1 MALDPT
7 GGFPATRE
15 PYAEFAGNEGKQALQ
30 FVRDI
35 DAAMRANYAVNIA
48 NIGEDIYPIL
58 YVQSTFDGGCYTLVA
73 DESTTYAKQNVG
85 AIYDICKAIAHIPLG
100 IFSIVSGY
108 GQCTRNAQWLPALRA
123 YGHQIRRVRESKDFL
138 DIEKPE
144 VSLALDEILDAS
156 LDYID
161 RTIGEEQ
168 FSLEGFSAYSR
179 SLGMAILICQN
190 AAAQNQVGAMTKV
203 LKEWRALIGDDRW
216 DRMYV
221 VCNAIWTLTQ
231 ENAHELIIKAL
242 MKPELRE
249 THVIVTEAAPT
260 LDDARTLV
268 GRIVGD
274 RIMAEL
280 VFDPN
285 GALAFR
291 ENIYSL
297 STRRDLLSQAV
308 EAVLRE
314 GVPGDVATISV
325 CPRLGS

>member
-7 GGFPATRE
+7 GGFPETRE
-15 PYAEFAGNEGKQALQ
+15 PYAEFAGSEAEQALQ
-30 FVRDI
+30 FAHDI
-35 DAAMRANYAVNIA
+35 DDTMRANYALNIVNI
-48 NIGEDIYPIL
+48 GRRIYPIL
-58 YVQSTFDGGCYTLVA
+58 YVESTFDGGRYTLLV
-73 DESTTYAKQNVG
+73 DESSRYVRQNAG

-108 GQCTRNAQWLPALRA
+108 GQYSRNAQWLPALQA
-123 YGHQIRRVRESKDFL
+123 YRHQIGRVRESLGCL

-144 VSLALDEILDAS
+144 VRHGLDEILHAS
-156 LDYID
+156 LDYVDRAID
-161 RTIGEEQ
+161 DER

-179 SLGMAILICQN
+179 ALSEAILVCQN
-190 AAAQNQVGAMTKV
+190 AAAQDQVCAMTEV
-203 LKEWRALIGDDRW
+203 LKEWRALIGEERW

-231 ENAHELIIKAL
+231 ENAHELIIKAQ
-242 MKPELRE
+242 MEPERRE

-260 LDDARTLV
+260 LDEARTLV

-285 GALAFR
+285 GALPFR

-308 EAVLRE
+308 EAALE
-314 GVPGDVATISV
+314 GSAAGGVAPISL
-325 CPRLGS
+325 CPRLGT